1 MKYDFGGWATRNDLQ
16 CADGRVIKKDA
27 FKGQNGQT
35 VPLVWMHNHADPAN
49 VLGLAHLEN
58 RDEGVYAFCEFNDT
72 ESGKTARE
80 LVKHGDVQSLSIFAN
95 QLKQAGHDVVHG
107 IIREVSLVLAGAN
120 PGAFIDD
127 VVMHGDGETGIVIG
141 YNEMIMGQL
150 EHSADKPDKK
160 KEKEKEQQAE
170 QTVRA
175 EEKPVEPAEQPE
187 QEEKKQGLFSRL
199 WQGLSKTRGNVA
211 GRVDELIEATEKID
225 DGFYEDLVDILIMS
239 DMGVRTSDKVIQEL
253 KARVEKEKITDAKKA
268 REILK
273 EILKEIMSMP
283 RKPLKW
289 PMVMLVVG
297 VNGVGKTTT
306 IGKLAMRFKDA
317 RHSVVLAAADTFRAA
332 AGDQLQI
339 WAERA
344 QVPIVRHAEGADPAA
359 VVFDGIQKAKA
370 TEADLLIVDTAGRL
384 HNKKNLM
391 EELRKI
397 SRVITREYEE
407 AEVRTLLVIDATTGQ
422 NGLQQAREFSE
433 VADVSGIVLTKL
445 DGTAKGGI
453 AVAIMDEL
461 KLPVLYIGVGEGIED
476 LQAFDANAFVDA
488 IF

>member
-1 MKYDFGGWATRNDLQ
+1 MGFFGFGK
-16 CADGRVIKKDA
+16 KKDQEEKTE
-27 FKGQNGQT
+27 KGGFF
-35 VPLVWMHNHADPAN
+35 
-49 VLGLAHLEN
+49 GF
-58 RDEGVYAFCEFNDT
+58 G
-72 ESGKTARE
+72 
-80 LVKHGDVQSLSIFAN
+80 
-95 QLKQAGHDVVHG
+95 
-107 IIREVSLVLAGAN
+107 
-120 PGAFIDD
+120 
-127 VVMHGDGETGIVIG
+127 
-141 YNEMIMGQL
+141 
-150 EHSADKPDKK
+150 KK
-160 KEKEKEQQAE
+160 KVKEQ
-170 QTVRA
+170 
-175 EEKPVEPAEQPE
+175 EEIKTEEVKPVEVKQPVEQPAPVE
-187 QEEKKQGLFSRL
+187 EENLTAQTTAQEQPIAEETVVEETVVDEVPAAQAEPAAEIEPIAEKKVEEKKEEPVPQEEKKKGLFSRL
-199 WQGLSKTRGNVA
+199 WEGLSKTRGNFS
-211 GRVDELIEATEKID
+211 GRVDELIEATEEID
-225 DGFYEDLVDILIMS
+225 DDFYEDLVDILIMS

-253 KARVEKEKITDAKKA
+253 KKRVEEQKITDARKA

-273 EILKEIMSMP
+273 DILKGIMTMP

-332 AGDQLQI
+332 AADQLQI
-339 WAERA
+339 WSERA

-359 VVFDGIQKAKA
+359 VVFDGIKKARA
-370 TEADLLIVDTAGRL
+370 SEADLLIVDTAGRL

-391 EELRKI
+391 DELNKI
-397 SRVITREYEE
+397 FRVITREYEE

-422 NGLQQAREFSE
+422 NGLQQAKEFSE
-433 VADVSGIVLTKL
+433 VTDVTGIVLTKL

>member
-1 MKYDFGGWATRNDLQ
+1 MAFFGFG
-16 CADGRVIKKDA
+16 
-27 FKGQNGQT
+27 
-35 VPLVWMHNHADPAN
+35 
-49 VLGLAHLEN
+49 
-58 RDEGVYAFCEFNDT
+58 
-72 ESGKTARE
+72 
-80 LVKHGDVQSLSIFAN
+80 
-95 QLKQAGHDVVHG
+95 
-107 IIREVSLVLAGAN
+107 
-120 PGAFIDD
+120 
-127 VVMHGDGETGIVIG
+127 
-141 YNEMIMGQL
+141 
-150 EHSADKPDKK
+150 KK
-160 KEKEKEQQAE
+160 KEETPVQQSAAVQAANTQE
-170 QTVRA
+170 TSSA
-175 EEKPVEPAEQPE
+175 D
-187 QEEKKQGLFSRL
+187 EEKKGLFSRL
-199 WQGLSKTRGNVA
+199 WNGLSKTRTNVA
-211 GRVDELIEATEKID
+211 GRVDELIEATEEID
-225 DGFYEDLVDILIMS
+225 EDFYEDLVDILIMS
-239 DMGVRTSDKVIQEL
+239 DMGVRTSDKVIEEL
-253 KARVEKEKITDAKKA
+253 KRRIEAQKITDARKA

-273 EILKEIMSMP
+273 QILKEIMDMP
-283 RKPLKW
+283 RKPLRW
-289 PMVMLVVG
+289 PMIMMVVG

-306 IGKLAMRFKDA
+306 IGKLALRFKDA

-332 AGDQLQI
+332 AADQLEI
-339 WAERA
+339 WSNRA

-397 SRVITREYEE
+397 SRIIQREYEG

-422 NGLQQAREFSE
+422 NGLQQAREFAS

-476 LQAFDANAFVDA
+476 LQAFDAGAFVDA

>member
-1 MKYDFGGWATRNDLQ
+1 MGFFGFG
-16 CADGRVIKKDA
+16 
-27 FKGQNGQT
+27 
-35 VPLVWMHNHADPAN
+35 
-49 VLGLAHLEN
+49 
-58 RDEGVYAFCEFNDT
+58 
-72 ESGKTARE
+72 
-80 LVKHGDVQSLSIFAN
+80 
-95 QLKQAGHDVVHG
+95 
-107 IIREVSLVLAGAN
+107 
-120 PGAFIDD
+120 
-127 VVMHGDGETGIVIG
+127 
-141 YNEMIMGQL
+141 
-150 EHSADKPDKK
+150 KK
-160 KEKEKEQQAE
+160 KEKEQQSAQTAETRLEAQADETSGAENAQTPADDAE
-170 QTVRA
+170 QA
-175 EEKPVEPAEQPE
+175 AQD
-187 QEEKKQGLFSRL
+187 EKKQGLFSRL

-211 GRVDELIEATEKID
+211 GRVDELIEATETID
-225 DGFYEDLVDILIMS
+225 EDFYEDLVDILIMS

-253 KARVEKEKITDAKKA
+253 KTRVARERITDAKKA

-273 EILKEIMSMP
+273 DILKEIMGMP

-339 WAERA
+339 WADRA

-359 VVFDGIQKAKA
+359 VVFDGVQKAKA
-370 TEADLLIVDTAGRL
+370 SEADLLIVDTAGRL

-461 KLPVLYIGVGEGIED
+461 KLPVLYIGVGVGIED

>member
-1 MKYDFGGWATRNDLQ
+1 MAIFGF
-16 CADGRVIKKDA
+16 GR
-27 FKGQNGQT
+27 
-35 VPLVWMHNHADPAN
+35 
-49 VLGLAHLEN
+49 
-58 RDEGVYAFCEFNDT
+58 
-72 ESGKTARE
+72 
-80 LVKHGDVQSLSIFAN
+80 
-95 QLKQAGHDVVHG
+95 
-107 IIREVSLVLAGAN
+107 
-120 PGAFIDD
+120 
-127 VVMHGDGETGIVIG
+127 
-141 YNEMIMGQL
+141 
-150 EHSADKPDKK
+150 KK
-160 KEKEKEQQAE
+160 KEQEEARPVQPETKPVPPVE
-170 QTVRA
+170 
-175 EEKPVEPAEQPE
+175 EEKAEA
-187 QEEKKQGLFSRL
+187 EKKGLFSRL
-199 WQGLSKTRGNVA
+199 WEGLSKTRSNVS

-225 DGFYEDLVDILIMS
+225 DDFYEDLVDILIMS
-239 DMGVRTSDKVIQEL
+239 DMGVRTSDKVIEEL
-253 KARVEKEKITDAKKA
+253 KRRIQEQRITDARKA

-273 EILKEIMSMP
+273 QILKETMNMP

-289 PMVMLVVG
+289 PMIMLVVG

-332 AGDQLQI
+332 AADQLEI
-339 WAERA
+339 WANRA
-344 QVPIVRHAEGADPAA
+344 QVPLVRHAEGADPAA
-359 VVFDGIQKAKA
+359 VVFDGIQKAKS

-397 SRVITREYEE
+397 SRIIEREYAE

-433 VADVSGIVLTKL
+433 VAGVSGIVLTKL

-461 KLPVLYIGVGEGIED
+461 KLPVLYVGVGEGIED
-476 LQAFDANAFVDA
+476 LQAFDAEAFVDA

>member
-1 MKYDFGGWATRNDLQ
+1 MGLFGFGK
-16 CADGRVIKKDA
+16 KKDQEEKTE
-27 FKGQNGQT
+27 KGGFFGFGKKKVKEQEEVKPEEVKPIEAAQP
-35 VPLVWMHNHADPAN
+35 VEQPVQ
-49 VLGLAHLEN
+49 VEEEN
-58 RDEGVYAFCEFNDT
+58 L
-72 ESGKTARE
+72 TAE
-80 LVKHGDVQSLSIFAN
+80 EQ
-95 QLKQAGHDVVHG
+95 
-107 IIREVSLVLAGAN
+107 IIRQEQPIAEEAAV
-120 PGAFIDD
+120 
-127 VVMHGDGETGIVIG
+127 
-141 YNEMIMGQL
+141 
-150 EHSADKPDKK
+150 
-160 KEKEKEQQAE
+160 EK
-170 QTVRA
+170 TA
-175 EEKPVEPAEQPE
+175 EEKVAAAQAEPVAEIEPIAEKKVEEKKEEPVL
-187 QEEKKQGLFSRL
+187 QEEKKKGLFSRL
-199 WQGLSKTRGNVA
+199 WEGLSKTRGNFS
-211 GRVDELIEATEKID
+211 GRVDELIEATEEID
-225 DGFYEDLVDILIMS
+225 DDFYEDLVDILIMS

-253 KARVEKEKITDAKKA
+253 KKRVEEQKITDAKKA

-273 EILKEIMSMP
+273 DILKGIMTMP

-332 AGDQLQI
+332 AADQLQI
-339 WAERA
+339 WSERA

-359 VVFDGIQKAKA
+359 VVFDGIKKARA
-370 TEADLLIVDTAGRL
+370 SEADLLIVDTAGRL

-391 EELRKI
+391 DELNKI
-397 SRVITREYEE
+397 FRVITREYEE

-422 NGLQQAREFSE
+422 NGLQQAKEFSE
-433 VADVSGIVLTKL
+433 VTDVTGIVLTKL

>member
-1 MKYDFGGWATRNDLQ
+1 MGLFGFGK
-16 CADGRVIKKDA
+16 KKDQEEKTE
-27 FKGQNGQT
+27 KGGFF
-35 VPLVWMHNHADPAN
+35 
-49 VLGLAHLEN
+49 GF
-58 RDEGVYAFCEFNDT
+58 G
-72 ESGKTARE
+72 
-80 LVKHGDVQSLSIFAN
+80 
-95 QLKQAGHDVVHG
+95 
-107 IIREVSLVLAGAN
+107 
-120 PGAFIDD
+120 
-127 VVMHGDGETGIVIG
+127 
-141 YNEMIMGQL
+141 
-150 EHSADKPDKK
+150 KK
-160 KEKEKEQQAE
+160 KVKEQEEVKTEAVKPVEAE
-170 QTVRA
+170 QPVEQPAQVEEENLTAEEQINVQEQPIAEEAAVEETAVEETA
-175 EEKPVEPAEQPE
+175 EEKVPAAQAEPVAEIEPIAEKKV
-187 QEEKKQGLFSRL
+187 EEKKKGLFSRL
-199 WQGLSKTRGNVA
+199 WEGLSKTRGNFS
-211 GRVDELIEATEKID
+211 GRVDELIEATEEID
-225 DGFYEDLVDILIMS
+225 DDFYEDLVDILIMS

-253 KARVEKEKITDAKKA
+253 KKRVEEQKITDAKKA

-273 EILKEIMSMP
+273 DILKGIMTMP
-283 RKPLKW
+283 RKSLKW

-332 AGDQLQI
+332 AADQLQI
-339 WAERA
+339 WSERA

-359 VVFDGIQKAKA
+359 VVFDGIKKARA
-370 TEADLLIVDTAGRL
+370 SEADLLIVDTAGRL

-391 EELRKI
+391 DELNKI
-397 SRVITREYEE
+397 FRVITREYEE

-422 NGLQQAREFSE
+422 NGLQQAKEFSE
-433 VADVSGIVLTKL
+433 VTDVTGIVLTKL

>member
-1 MKYDFGGWATRNDLQ
+1 MGFFGFG
-16 CADGRVIKKDA
+16 
-27 FKGQNGQT
+27 
-35 VPLVWMHNHADPAN
+35 
-49 VLGLAHLEN
+49 
-58 RDEGVYAFCEFNDT
+58 
-72 ESGKTARE
+72 
-80 LVKHGDVQSLSIFAN
+80 
-95 QLKQAGHDVVHG
+95 
-107 IIREVSLVLAGAN
+107 
-120 PGAFIDD
+120 
-127 VVMHGDGETGIVIG
+127 
-141 YNEMIMGQL
+141 
-150 EHSADKPDKK
+150 KK
-160 KEKEKEQQAE
+160 KEKEQQSAQAE
-170 QTVRA
+170 ETRLEAQADETSGA
-175 EEKPVEPAEQPE
+175 ENAQPPADGAEQAA
-187 QEEKKQGLFSRL
+187 QDEKKQGLFSRL

-211 GRVDELIEATEKID
+211 GRVDELIEATETID
-225 DGFYEDLVDILIMS
+225 EDFYEDLVDILIMS

-253 KARVEKEKITDAKKA
+253 KTRVARERITDAKKA

-273 EILKEIMSMP
+273 EILKEIMGMP

-339 WAERA
+339 WADRA

-359 VVFDGIQKAKA
+359 VVFDGVQKAKA
-370 TEADLLIVDTAGRL
+370 SEADLLIVDTAGRL

-397 SRVITREYEE
+397 SRVITREYEA

-445 DGTAKGGI
+445 DCTAKGGI

>member
-1 MKYDFGGWATRNDLQ
+1 MGLFGFGK
-16 CADGRVIKKDA
+16 KKDQEEKTE
-27 FKGQNGQT
+27 KGGFFGFGKKKVKEQEEVKTEAVKPVEVEQPVEQPAQVEEESLTAEEQINGQEQPIAEEAA
-35 VPLVWMHNHADPAN
+35 V
-49 VLGLAHLEN
+49 E
-58 RDEGVYAFCEFNDT
+58 
-72 ESGKTARE
+72 
-80 LVKHGDVQSLSIFAN
+80 
-95 QLKQAGHDVVHG
+95 
-107 IIREVSLVLAGAN
+107 
-120 PGAFIDD
+120 
-127 VVMHGDGETGIVIG
+127 ET
-141 YNEMIMGQL
+141 
-150 EHSADKPDKK
+150 
-160 KEKEKEQQAE
+160 
-170 QTVRA
+170 A
-175 EEKPVEPAEQPE
+175 EEKVPAAQAETVAEIEPIAEKKVEEKKEEPVL
-187 QEEKKQGLFSRL
+187 QEEKKKGLFSRL
-199 WQGLSKTRGNVA
+199 WEGLSKTRGNFS
-211 GRVDELIEATEKID
+211 GRVEELIEATEEID
-225 DGFYEDLVDILIMS
+225 DDFYEDLVDILIMS

-253 KARVEKEKITDAKKA
+253 KKRVEEQKITDAKKA

-273 EILKEIMSMP
+273 DILKGIMTMP

-332 AGDQLQI
+332 AADQLQI
-339 WAERA
+339 WSERA

-359 VVFDGIQKAKA
+359 VVFDGIKKARA
-370 TEADLLIVDTAGRL
+370 SEADLLIVDTAGRL

-391 EELRKI
+391 DELNKI
-397 SRVITREYEE
+397 FRVITREYEE

-422 NGLQQAREFSE
+422 NGLQQAKEFSE
-433 VADVSGIVLTKL
+433 VTDVTGIVLTKL

>member
-1 MKYDFGGWATRNDLQ
+1 MGFFGFG
-16 CADGRVIKKDA
+16 
-27 FKGQNGQT
+27 
-35 VPLVWMHNHADPAN
+35 
-49 VLGLAHLEN
+49 
-58 RDEGVYAFCEFNDT
+58 
-72 ESGKTARE
+72 
-80 LVKHGDVQSLSIFAN
+80 
-95 QLKQAGHDVVHG
+95 
-107 IIREVSLVLAGAN
+107 
-120 PGAFIDD
+120 
-127 VVMHGDGETGIVIG
+127 
-141 YNEMIMGQL
+141 
-150 EHSADKPDKK
+150 KK

-225 DGFYEDLVDILIMS
+225 DDFYEDLVDILIMS

-332 AGDQLQI
+332 ADEQLAI

-344 QVPIVRHAEGADPAA
+344 KVPIIRHGEGADPAA
-359 VVFDGIQKAKA
+359 VVYDAVQAAKA
-370 TEADLLIVDTAGRL
+370 RGTDLLIVDTAGRL
-384 HNKKNLM
+384 HNKANLM
-391 EELRKI
+391 NELSKI
-397 SRVITREYEE
+397 RRVIDRELPDASVECLM
-407 AEVRTLLVIDATTGQ
+407 VLDATTGQ
-422 NGLQQAREFSE
+422 NGLIQAKVFGES
-433 VADVSGIVLTKL
+433 AGLTGIVLTKL

-453 AVAIMDEL
+453 VFAIKREL
-461 KLPVLYIGVGEGIED
+461 GLPVKFIGVGEGVND
-476 LQAFDANAFVDA
+476 LKPFVPEEFA
-488 IF
+488 EALLE

>member
-1 MKYDFGGWATRNDLQ
+1 MGLFGFGK
-16 CADGRVIKKDA
+16 KKDQEEKTE
-27 FKGQNGQT
+27 KGGFF
-35 VPLVWMHNHADPAN
+35 
-49 VLGLAHLEN
+49 GF
-58 RDEGVYAFCEFNDT
+58 G
-72 ESGKTARE
+72 
-80 LVKHGDVQSLSIFAN
+80 
-95 QLKQAGHDVVHG
+95 
-107 IIREVSLVLAGAN
+107 
-120 PGAFIDD
+120 
-127 VVMHGDGETGIVIG
+127 
-141 YNEMIMGQL
+141 
-150 EHSADKPDKK
+150 KK
-160 KEKEKEQQAE
+160 KIKEQEEVKTEAVKPVEAVQPVEQPAQVEKENLKAEEQINVQEQPIAE
-170 QTVRA
+170 EAAVEETA
-175 EEKPVEPAEQPE
+175 EEKVPAAQAEPVAEIEPIAEEKVEEKKEEPVL
-187 QEEKKQGLFSRL
+187 QEEKKKGLFSRL
-199 WQGLSKTRGNVA
+199 WEGLSKTRGNFS
-211 GRVDELIEATEKID
+211 GRVDELIEATEEID
-225 DGFYEDLVDILIMS
+225 DDFYEDLVDILIMS

-253 KARVEKEKITDAKKA
+253 KKRVEEQKITDAKKA

-273 EILKEIMSMP
+273 DILKGIMTMP

-332 AGDQLQI
+332 AADQLQI
-339 WAERA
+339 WSERA

-359 VVFDGIQKAKA
+359 VVFDGIKKARA
-370 TEADLLIVDTAGRL
+370 SEADLLIVDTAGRL

-391 EELRKI
+391 DELNKI
-397 SRVITREYEE
+397 FRVITREYEE

-422 NGLQQAREFSE
+422 NGLQQAKEFSE
-433 VADVSGIVLTKL
+433 VTDVTGIVLTKL

>member
-1 MKYDFGGWATRNDLQ
+1 MAFFGFG
-16 CADGRVIKKDA
+16 
-27 FKGQNGQT
+27 
-35 VPLVWMHNHADPAN
+35 
-49 VLGLAHLEN
+49 
-58 RDEGVYAFCEFNDT
+58 
-72 ESGKTARE
+72 
-80 LVKHGDVQSLSIFAN
+80 
-95 QLKQAGHDVVHG
+95 
-107 IIREVSLVLAGAN
+107 
-120 PGAFIDD
+120 
-127 VVMHGDGETGIVIG
+127 
-141 YNEMIMGQL
+141 
-150 EHSADKPDKK
+150 KK
-160 KEKEKEQQAE
+160 KEEH
-170 QTVRA
+170 R
-175 EEKPVEPAEQPE
+175 EEKLEVSQLVSAQPAQENEPAAEDD
-187 QEEKKQGLFSRL
+187 KKQGLFSRL
-199 WQGLSKTRGNVA
+199 WNGLSKTRTNVA
-211 GRVDELIEATEKID
+211 GRVDELIEATEEID
-225 DGFYEDLVDILIMS
+225 DDFYEDLVDILIMS
-239 DMGVRTSDKVIQEL
+239 DMGVRTSDKVIEEL
-253 KARVEKEKITDAKKA
+253 RSRINAQKITDARKA

-273 EILKEIMSMP
+273 GILKEIMDMP

-289 PMVMLVVG
+289 PMIMMVVG

-332 AGDQLQI
+332 AADQLEI
-339 WAERA
+339 WSERA

-370 TEADLLIVDTAGRL
+370 AEADLLIVDTAGRL

-397 SRVITREYEE
+397 TRIINREYAD

-422 NGLQQAREFSE
+422 NGLQQAREFAS

-461 KLPVLYIGVGEGIED
+461 KLPVLYVGVGEGIED
-476 LQAFDANAFVDA
+476 LQAFDAAAFVDA

>member
-1 MKYDFGGWATRNDLQ
+1 MGFFGFG
-16 CADGRVIKKDA
+16 
-27 FKGQNGQT
+27 
-35 VPLVWMHNHADPAN
+35 
-49 VLGLAHLEN
+49 
-58 RDEGVYAFCEFNDT
+58 
-72 ESGKTARE
+72 
-80 LVKHGDVQSLSIFAN
+80 
-95 QLKQAGHDVVHG
+95 
-107 IIREVSLVLAGAN
+107 
-120 PGAFIDD
+120 
-127 VVMHGDGETGIVIG
+127 
-141 YNEMIMGQL
+141 
-150 EHSADKPDKK
+150 KK
-160 KEKEKEQQAE
+160 KEKEQQSAQAE
-170 QTVRA
+170 ETRLEAQADETSGA
-175 EEKPVEPAEQPE
+175 KNAQPPAGDAEQAA
-187 QEEKKQGLFSRL
+187 QDEKKQGLFSRL

-211 GRVDELIEATEKID
+211 GRVDELIEATETID
-225 DGFYEDLVDILIMS
+225 EDFYEDLVDILIMS

-253 KARVEKEKITDAKKA
+253 KTRVARERITDAKKA

-273 EILKEIMSMP
+273 DILKEIMGMP

-339 WAERA
+339 WADRA

-359 VVFDGIQKAKA
+359 VVFDGVQKAKA
-370 TEADLLIVDTAGRL
+370 SEADLLIVDTAGRL

-461 KLPVLYIGVGEGIED
+461 KLPVLYIGVGDGIED

>member
-1 MKYDFGGWATRNDLQ
+1 MGLFGFGK
-16 CADGRVIKKDA
+16 KKDQEEKTE
-27 FKGQNGQT
+27 KGGFFGFGKKKVKEQEEVKTEAVKPVEAAQPVEQPAQVEEENLTAEEQINGQEQ
-35 VPLVWMHNHADPAN
+35 PIA
-49 VLGLAHLEN
+49 E
-58 RDEGVYAFCEFNDT
+58 E
-72 ESGKTARE
+72 TAVE
-80 LVKHGDVQSLSIFAN
+80 
-95 QLKQAGHDVVHG
+95 
-107 IIREVSLVLAGAN
+107 
-120 PGAFIDD
+120 
-127 VVMHGDGETGIVIG
+127 ET
-141 YNEMIMGQL
+141 
-150 EHSADKPDKK
+150 
-160 KEKEKEQQAE
+160 
-170 QTVRA
+170 A
-175 EEKPVEPAEQPE
+175 EEKGPAAQAEPVAEIEPIAEKKVEEKKEEPVL
-187 QEEKKQGLFSRL
+187 QEEKKKGLFSRL
-199 WQGLSKTRGNVA
+199 WEGLSKTRGNFS
-211 GRVDELIEATEKID
+211 GRVDELIEATEEID
-225 DGFYEDLVDILIMS
+225 DDFYEDLVDILIMS

-253 KARVEKEKITDAKKA
+253 KKRVEEQKITDAKKA

-273 EILKEIMSMP
+273 DILKGIMTMP

-332 AGDQLQI
+332 AADQLQI
-339 WAERA
+339 WSERA

-359 VVFDGIQKAKA
+359 VVFDGIKKARA
-370 TEADLLIVDTAGRL
+370 SEADLLIVDTAGRL

-391 EELRKI
+391 DELNKI
-397 SRVITREYEE
+397 FRVITREYEE
-407 AEVRTLLVIDATTGQ
+407 AEVRTLLVIDATPGQ
-422 NGLQQAREFSE
+422 NGLQQAKEFSE
-433 VADVSGIVLTKL
+433 VTDVTGIVLTKL

>member
-1 MKYDFGGWATRNDLQ
+1 MGFFGFG
-16 CADGRVIKKDA
+16 
-27 FKGQNGQT
+27 
-35 VPLVWMHNHADPAN
+35 
-49 VLGLAHLEN
+49 
-58 RDEGVYAFCEFNDT
+58 
-72 ESGKTARE
+72 
-80 LVKHGDVQSLSIFAN
+80 
-95 QLKQAGHDVVHG
+95 
-107 IIREVSLVLAGAN
+107 
-120 PGAFIDD
+120 
-127 VVMHGDGETGIVIG
+127 
-141 YNEMIMGQL
+141 
-150 EHSADKPDKK
+150 KK
-160 KEKEKEQQAE
+160 KEKEQQSAQAE
-170 QTVRA
+170 ETRLEAQADETSGA
-175 EEKPVEPAEQPE
+175 KNAQPPADDAEQAA
-187 QEEKKQGLFSRL
+187 QDEKKQGLFSRL

-211 GRVDELIEATEKID
+211 GRVDELIEATETID
-225 DGFYEDLVDILIMS
+225 EDFYEDLVDILIMS

-253 KARVEKEKITDAKKA
+253 KTRVARERITDAKKA

-273 EILKEIMSMP
+273 DILKEIMGMP

-344 QVPIVRHAEGADPAA
+344 QGPIVRQAEGADPAA
-359 VVFDGIQKAKA
+359 VVFDGVQKAKA
-370 TEADLLIVDTAGRL
+370 SEADLLIVDTAGRL

>member
-1 MKYDFGGWATRNDLQ
+1 MGFFGFG
-16 CADGRVIKKDA
+16 
-27 FKGQNGQT
+27 
-35 VPLVWMHNHADPAN
+35 
-49 VLGLAHLEN
+49 
-58 RDEGVYAFCEFNDT
+58 
-72 ESGKTARE
+72 
-80 LVKHGDVQSLSIFAN
+80 
-95 QLKQAGHDVVHG
+95 
-107 IIREVSLVLAGAN
+107 
-120 PGAFIDD
+120 
-127 VVMHGDGETGIVIG
+127 
-141 YNEMIMGQL
+141 
-150 EHSADKPDKK
+150 KK
-160 KEKEKEQQAE
+160 KEKEQQSAQAE
-170 QTVRA
+170 ETRLEAQADETSGTENAQTPA
-175 EEKPVEPAEQPE
+175 DDAEQAA
-187 QEEKKQGLFSRL
+187 QDEKKQGLFSRL

-211 GRVDELIEATEKID
+211 GRVDELIEATETID
-225 DGFYEDLVDILIMS
+225 EDFYEDLVDILIMS

-253 KARVEKEKITDAKKA
+253 KTRVARERITDAKKA

-273 EILKEIMSMP
+273 DILKEIMGMP

-339 WAERA
+339 WADRA

-359 VVFDGIQKAKA
+359 VVFDGVQKAKA
-370 TEADLLIVDTAGRL
+370 SEADLLIVDTAGRL

-453 AVAIMDEL
+453 AIAIMDEL
-461 KLPVLYIGVGEGIED
+461 KLPVLYIAVGEGIED

>member
-1 MKYDFGGWATRNDLQ
+1 MAFFGFG
-16 CADGRVIKKDA
+16 
-27 FKGQNGQT
+27 
-35 VPLVWMHNHADPAN
+35 
-49 VLGLAHLEN
+49 
-58 RDEGVYAFCEFNDT
+58 
-72 ESGKTARE
+72 
-80 LVKHGDVQSLSIFAN
+80 
-95 QLKQAGHDVVHG
+95 
-107 IIREVSLVLAGAN
+107 
-120 PGAFIDD
+120 
-127 VVMHGDGETGIVIG
+127 
-141 YNEMIMGQL
+141 
-150 EHSADKPDKK
+150 KK
-160 KEKEKEQQAE
+160 KEEKVEVQQSAPV
-170 QTVRA
+170 QV
-175 EEKPVEPAEQPE
+175 EEAPVQEEN
-187 QEEKKQGLFSRL
+187 EEKKGLFSRL
-199 WQGLSKTRGNVA
+199 WNGLSKTRTNVA
-211 GRVDELIEATEKID
+211 GRVDELIEATEEID
-225 DGFYEDLVDILIMS
+225 EDFYEDLVDILIMS
-239 DMGVRTSDKVIQEL
+239 DMGVRTSDKVITEL
-253 KARVEKEKITDAKKA
+253 KRRIEAERITDARKA
-268 REILK
+268 RGILK
-273 EILKEIMSMP
+273 QILKDMMNMP

-289 PMVMLVVG
+289 PMIMMVVG

-332 AGDQLQI
+332 AADQLEI
-339 WAERA
+339 WSTRA

-370 TEADLLIVDTAGRL
+370 AEADLLIVDTAGRL

-397 SRVITREYEE
+397 SRIITREYEG

-433 VADVSGIVLTKL
+433 VADISGIVLTKL

>member
-1 MKYDFGGWATRNDLQ
+1 MGLFGFGK
-16 CADGRVIKKDA
+16 KKDQEEKTE
-27 FKGQNGQT
+27 KGGFF
-35 VPLVWMHNHADPAN
+35 
-49 VLGLAHLEN
+49 GF
-58 RDEGVYAFCEFNDT
+58 G
-72 ESGKTARE
+72 
-80 LVKHGDVQSLSIFAN
+80 
-95 QLKQAGHDVVHG
+95 
-107 IIREVSLVLAGAN
+107 
-120 PGAFIDD
+120 
-127 VVMHGDGETGIVIG
+127 
-141 YNEMIMGQL
+141 
-150 EHSADKPDKK
+150 KK
-160 KEKEKEQQAE
+160 KVKEQEEVKTEAVKPVEAVQPVEQPAQVEEENLTAE
-170 QTVRA
+170 EQINVQEQPIAEEAAVEETA
-175 EEKPVEPAEQPE
+175 EEKVPAAQAENVAEIEPIAEKKVEEKKEEPVL
-187 QEEKKQGLFSRL
+187 QEEKKKGLFSRL
-199 WQGLSKTRGNVA
+199 WEGLSKTRGNFS
-211 GRVDELIEATEKID
+211 GRVDELIEATEEID
-225 DGFYEDLVDILIMS
+225 DDFYEDLVDILIMS

-253 KARVEKEKITDAKKA
+253 KKRVEEQKITDAKKA

-273 EILKEIMSMP
+273 DILKGIMTMP

-332 AGDQLQI
+332 AADQLQI
-339 WAERA
+339 WSERA

-359 VVFDGIQKAKA
+359 VVFDGIKKARA
-370 TEADLLIVDTAGRL
+370 SEADLLIVDTAGRL

-391 EELRKI
+391 DELNKI
-397 SRVITREYEE
+397 FRVITREYEE

-422 NGLQQAREFSE
+422 NGLQQAKEFSE
-433 VADVSGIVLTKL
+433 VTDVTGIVLTKL

>member
-1 MKYDFGGWATRNDLQ
+1 MGFFGFG
-16 CADGRVIKKDA
+16 
-27 FKGQNGQT
+27 
-35 VPLVWMHNHADPAN
+35 
-49 VLGLAHLEN
+49 
-58 RDEGVYAFCEFNDT
+58 
-72 ESGKTARE
+72 
-80 LVKHGDVQSLSIFAN
+80 
-95 QLKQAGHDVVHG
+95 
-107 IIREVSLVLAGAN
+107 
-120 PGAFIDD
+120 
-127 VVMHGDGETGIVIG
+127 
-141 YNEMIMGQL
+141 
-150 EHSADKPDKK
+150 KK
-160 KEKEKEQQAE
+160 KEKEQQSAQTAETRLEAQAE
-170 QTVRA
+170 ETSGAENAQTA
-175 EEKPVEPAEQPE
+175 AGDAEQAA
-187 QEEKKQGLFSRL
+187 QDEKKQGLFSRL

-211 GRVDELIEATEKID
+211 GRVDELIEATETID
-225 DGFYEDLVDILIMS
+225 EDFYEDLVDILIMS

-253 KARVEKEKITDAKKA
+253 KTRVARERITDAKKA

-273 EILKEIMSMP
+273 DILKEIMGMP

-370 TEADLLIVDTAGRL
+370 SEADLLIVDTAGRL

>member
-1 MKYDFGGWATRNDLQ
+1 MAFFGFG
-16 CADGRVIKKDA
+16 
-27 FKGQNGQT
+27 
-35 VPLVWMHNHADPAN
+35 
-49 VLGLAHLEN
+49 
-58 RDEGVYAFCEFNDT
+58 
-72 ESGKTARE
+72 
-80 LVKHGDVQSLSIFAN
+80 
-95 QLKQAGHDVVHG
+95 
-107 IIREVSLVLAGAN
+107 
-120 PGAFIDD
+120 
-127 VVMHGDGETGIVIG
+127 
-141 YNEMIMGQL
+141 
-150 EHSADKPDKK
+150 KK
-160 KEKEKEQQAE
+160 KEEKVEVQQSTPV
-170 QTVRA
+170 QV
-175 EEKPVEPAEQPE
+175 EEAPAQEE
-187 QEEKKQGLFSRL
+187 NEEKKGLFSRL
-199 WQGLSKTRGNVA
+199 WNGLSKTRTNVA
-211 GRVDELIEATEKID
+211 GRVDELIEATEEID
-225 DGFYEDLVDILIMS
+225 EDFYEDLVDILIMS
-239 DMGVRTSDKVIQEL
+239 DMGVRTSDKVITEL
-253 KARVEKEKITDAKKA
+253 KRRIEAERITDARKA
-268 REILK
+268 RDILK
-273 EILKEIMSMP
+273 QILKDMMNMP

-289 PMVMLVVG
+289 PMIMMVVG

-332 AGDQLQI
+332 AADQLEI
-339 WAERA
+339 WSTRA

-370 TEADLLIVDTAGRL
+370 AEADLLIVDTAGRL

-397 SRVITREYEE
+397 SRIITREYEG

>member
-1 MKYDFGGWATRNDLQ
+1 MGFFGFG
-16 CADGRVIKKDA
+16 
-27 FKGQNGQT
+27 
-35 VPLVWMHNHADPAN
+35 
-49 VLGLAHLEN
+49 
-58 RDEGVYAFCEFNDT
+58 
-72 ESGKTARE
+72 
-80 LVKHGDVQSLSIFAN
+80 
-95 QLKQAGHDVVHG
+95 
-107 IIREVSLVLAGAN
+107 
-120 PGAFIDD
+120 
-127 VVMHGDGETGIVIG
+127 
-141 YNEMIMGQL
+141 
-150 EHSADKPDKK
+150 KK
-160 KEKEKEQQAE
+160 KEKEQQSAQAE
-170 QTVRA
+170 ETRLEAQDEETSGA
-175 EEKPVEPAEQPE
+175 ENAQPPADGAEQAA
-187 QEEKKQGLFSRL
+187 QDEKKQGLFSRL

-211 GRVDELIEATEKID
+211 GRVDELIEATETID
-225 DGFYEDLVDILIMS
+225 EDFYEDLVDILIMS

-253 KARVEKEKITDAKKA
+253 KTRVARERITDAKKA

-273 EILKEIMSMP
+273 DILKEIMGMP

-339 WAERA
+339 WADRA

-359 VVFDGIQKAKA
+359 VVFDGVQKAKA
-370 TEADLLIVDTAGRL
+370 SEADLLIVDTAGRL

-397 SRVITREYEE
+397 SRVITREYEA

>member
-1 MKYDFGGWATRNDLQ
+1 MAFFGFG
-16 CADGRVIKKDA
+16 
-27 FKGQNGQT
+27 
-35 VPLVWMHNHADPAN
+35 
-49 VLGLAHLEN
+49 
-58 RDEGVYAFCEFNDT
+58 
-72 ESGKTARE
+72 
-80 LVKHGDVQSLSIFAN
+80 
-95 QLKQAGHDVVHG
+95 
-107 IIREVSLVLAGAN
+107 
-120 PGAFIDD
+120 
-127 VVMHGDGETGIVIG
+127 
-141 YNEMIMGQL
+141 
-150 EHSADKPDKK
+150 KK
-160 KEKEKEQQAE
+160 KEEKIEVQQQA
-170 QTVRA
+170 A
-175 EEKPVEPAEQPE
+175 APVQPE
-187 QEEKKQGLFSRL
+187 ETASEESEEKKGLFSRL
-199 WQGLSKTRGNVA
+199 WNGLSKTRTNVA
-211 GRVDELIEATEKID
+211 GRVDELIEATEEID
-225 DGFYEDLVDILIMS
+225 EDFYEDLVDILIMS
-239 DMGVRTSDKVIQEL
+239 DMGVRTSDKVISEL
-253 KARVEKEKITDAKKA
+253 KRRIEAERITDARKA
-268 REILK
+268 RDILK
-273 EILKEIMSMP
+273 QILKDMMNMP

-289 PMVMLVVG
+289 PMIMMVVG

-332 AGDQLQI
+332 AADQLEI
-339 WAERA
+339 WSTRA

-359 VVFDGIQKAKA
+359 VVFDGIKKAKA
-370 TEADLLIVDTAGRL
+370 SEADLLIVDTAGRL

-397 SRVITREYEE
+397 SRIITREYEG

>member
-1 MKYDFGGWATRNDLQ
+1 MGLFGFGK
-16 CADGRVIKKDA
+16 KKDQEEKTE
-27 FKGQNGQT
+27 KGGFF
-35 VPLVWMHNHADPAN
+35 
-49 VLGLAHLEN
+49 GF
-58 RDEGVYAFCEFNDT
+58 G
-72 ESGKTARE
+72 
-80 LVKHGDVQSLSIFAN
+80 
-95 QLKQAGHDVVHG
+95 
-107 IIREVSLVLAGAN
+107 
-120 PGAFIDD
+120 
-127 VVMHGDGETGIVIG
+127 
-141 YNEMIMGQL
+141 
-150 EHSADKPDKK
+150 KK
-160 KEKEKEQQAE
+160 KVKEQEEIKTEEVKPVEVEQPVEQPAQVEKENLTAEEQIIGQEQPIAE
-170 QTVRA
+170 EAAVEETA
-175 EEKPVEPAEQPE
+175 EEKVPTAQAENVAEIEPIAEKKVEEKKEEPVL
-187 QEEKKQGLFSRL
+187 QEEKKKGLFSRL
-199 WQGLSKTRGNVA
+199 WEGLSKTRGNFS
-211 GRVDELIEATEKID
+211 GRVDELIEATEEID
-225 DGFYEDLVDILIMS
+225 DDFYEDLVDILIMS

-253 KARVEKEKITDAKKA
+253 KKRVEEQKITDAKKA

-273 EILKEIMSMP
+273 DILKGIMTMP

-332 AGDQLQI
+332 AADQLQI
-339 WAERA
+339 WSERA

-359 VVFDGIQKAKA
+359 VVFDGIKKARA
-370 TEADLLIVDTAGRL
+370 SEADLLIVDTAGRL

-391 EELRKI
+391 DELNKI
-397 SRVITREYEE
+397 FRVITREYEE

-422 NGLQQAREFSE
+422 NGLQQAKEFSE
-433 VADVSGIVLTKL
+433 VTDVTGIVLTKL

>member
-1 MKYDFGGWATRNDLQ
+1 MGFFGFG
-16 CADGRVIKKDA
+16 
-27 FKGQNGQT
+27 
-35 VPLVWMHNHADPAN
+35 
-49 VLGLAHLEN
+49 
-58 RDEGVYAFCEFNDT
+58 
-72 ESGKTARE
+72 
-80 LVKHGDVQSLSIFAN
+80 
-95 QLKQAGHDVVHG
+95 
-107 IIREVSLVLAGAN
+107 
-120 PGAFIDD
+120 
-127 VVMHGDGETGIVIG
+127 
-141 YNEMIMGQL
+141 
-150 EHSADKPDKK
+150 KK
-160 KEKEKEQQAE
+160 KEKEQQSAQAE
-170 QTVRA
+170 ETRLEAQADETSGAKNAQTA
-175 EEKPVEPAEQPE
+175 AGDAEQAA
-187 QEEKKQGLFSRL
+187 QDEKKQGLFSRL

-211 GRVDELIEATEKID
+211 GRVDELIEATETID
-225 DGFYEDLVDILIMS
+225 EDFYEDLVDILIMS

-253 KARVEKEKITDAKKA
+253 KTRVARERITDAKKA

-273 EILKEIMSMP
+273 DILKEIMGMP

-339 WAERA
+339 WADRA

-359 VVFDGIQKAKA
+359 VVFDGVQKAKA
-370 TEADLLIVDTAGRL
+370 SEADLLIVDTAGRL

>member
-1 MKYDFGGWATRNDLQ
+1 MGFFGFG
-16 CADGRVIKKDA
+16 
-27 FKGQNGQT
+27 
-35 VPLVWMHNHADPAN
+35 
-49 VLGLAHLEN
+49 
-58 RDEGVYAFCEFNDT
+58 
-72 ESGKTARE
+72 
-80 LVKHGDVQSLSIFAN
+80 
-95 QLKQAGHDVVHG
+95 
-107 IIREVSLVLAGAN
+107 
-120 PGAFIDD
+120 
-127 VVMHGDGETGIVIG
+127 
-141 YNEMIMGQL
+141 
-150 EHSADKPDKK
+150 KK
-160 KEKEKEQQAE
+160 KEKEQQSAQAE
-170 QTVRA
+170 ETRLEAQADETSGA
-175 EEKPVEPAEQPE
+175 KNAQPPADDAEQAA
-187 QEEKKQGLFSRL
+187 QDEKKQGLLSRL

-211 GRVDELIEATEKID
+211 GRVDELIEATETID
-225 DGFYEDLVDILIMS
+225 EDFYEDLVDILIMS

-253 KARVEKEKITDAKKA
+253 KTRVARERITDAKKA

-273 EILKEIMSMP
+273 DILKEIMGMP

-339 WAERA
+339 WADRA

-359 VVFDGIQKAKA
+359 VVFDGVQKAKA
-370 TEADLLIVDTAGRL
+370 SEADLLIVDTAGRL